1 MLRSDKF
8 LQMRHFQ
15 NFASFIDFYQNIVI
29 YHLQILYVTDNRKHT
44 LKLSM
49 FIFMIRNIDLW
60 TSSIYG
66 HTSLSCT

>member
-15 NFASFIDFYQNIVI
+15 NFASFADFYQNIVI
-29 YHLQILYVTDNRKHT
+29 YHLQILYVTDKRKHT
-44 LKLSM
+44 IKLSM

-66 HTSLSCT
+66 HTSLSCA